1 MCITLEWIIILKVFS
16 DGSNF
21 VHDVNGFVYDLCQNI
36 KKTFFASLVPG
47 KMS

>member
-16 DGSNF
+16 GGSSF
-21 VHDVNGFVYDLCQNI
+21 VHDVHGFVYDLCQNI
-36 KKTFFASLVPG
+36 KKTIVVSLVPG